1 MCGFIG
7 IIGAEGGNVV
17 QQIYDGLLAIQHRG
31 QDAAGILTFD
41 GNRYH
46 LVKGA
51 GLVRDIF
58 VESNTGAL
66 KGSVGLGHVR
76 YPTIGAGNG
85 EDAQPFFI
93 TAPYGVAMAHNGNVI
108 NYASLKEDLHRRDHH
123 HLNSSCD
130 VEIILNVFAREL
142 RKQNADA
149 LTPEVIYRA
158 VQAVFDRVEG
168 SYSVVAHVIGGG
180 LVAFR
185 DPHGI
190 KPIIM
195 GERRAGDDVA
205 YCIASESVVL
215 DMLDFHHTYNV
226 QPGEAVFID
235 LDHKLHKKRLVEAEH
250 RPCIFEWI
258 YFARP
263 DSFIDKVS
271 VYKTRLRL
279 GESLGDRWLAAGAPK
294 PDVVIP
300 VPESAR
306 PAAIAM
312 AHKLDVPYR
321 EGLVKNRY
329 IGRTFIMPGQ
339 VNRRLFVR
347 QKLNAIH
354 LEFEG
359 KDVLLVDDSI
369 VRGNTVKELI
379 DIARLAGAKKVYFA
393 SYSAPLAY
401 PCFYGIDM
409 MTRGEFIARNRAVET
424 IRQLIGADYLF
435 YQDVDDMIRAAKEG
449 NPELQQFCTAC
460 FTGEYP
466 TGALPEELLEAIE
479 RERMIIQQE
488 FAFEPRRTPQGQ
500 PQRF

>member
-7 IIGAEGGNVV
+7 IYGVEGGNVV
-17 QQIYDGLLAIQHRG
+17 RQIYDGLLAIQHRG

-41 GNRYH
+41 GVRFH
-46 LVKGA
+46 LVKGT

-58 VESNTGAL
+58 DEGNTASL
-66 KGSVGLGHVR
+66 KGDVGLGHVR

-85 EDAQPFFI
+85 EDAQPFFM
-93 TAPYGVAMAHNGNVI
+93 TAPYGVGMAHNGNVI
-108 NYASLKEDLHRRDHH
+108 NYASLKEDLHCRDHH

-130 VEIILNVFAREL
+130 VEIIMNVFAREL
-142 RKQNADA
+142 RKAEAEA
-149 LTPEVIYRA
+149 LTPDVIYRA
-158 VQAVFDRVEG
+158 AQSVFDRVEG
-168 SYSVVAHVIGGG
+168 SYSVVAYVIGGG
-180 LVAFR
+180 MVAFR

-195 GERRAGDDVA
+195 GERRIGDKVA
-205 YCIASESVVL
+205 YCIASESVAL
-215 DMLDFHHTYNV
+215 DMLDFHHTSNI
-226 QPGEAVFID
+226 QPGEVVFID
-235 LDHKLHKKRLVEAEH
+235 EARQVHRKRLVEKEH

-263 DSFIDKVS
+263 DSFIDKIS

-279 GESLGDRWLAAGAPK
+279 GEHLGDRWLAVGGPK

-312 AHKLDVPYR
+312 AKKLDVPYR

-354 LEFEG
+354 LEFQD

-369 VRGNTVKELI
+369 VRGNTVRELI
-379 DIARLAGAKKVYFA
+379 EIARQAGARKVYFA
-393 SYSAPLAY
+393 SYSAPLSY

-409 MTRGEFIARNRAVET
+409 MTRGEFIARNRAVES
-424 IRQLIGADYLF
+424 IRQLVGADYLL
-435 YQDVDDMIRAAKEG
+435 YQEVEDMMRAAKEG
-449 NPELQQFCTAC
+449 NPELQNFCAAC
-460 FTGEYP
+460 FTGDYP

-488 FAFEPRRTPQGQ
+488 FAFEPRPLIEPRGY
-500 PQRF
+500 